1 MATELGQAYVQ
12 IVPSAKGISGA
23 ISKQIDPE
31 ATSAGTSAGSK
42 LGSALKVGLL
52 AAAATAGVALGKII
66 SSSLS
71 EGADLQ
77 QSLGGIETL
86 FKGSADKVKKYAD
99 EAYKTSGLSAND
111 YMESVTSFSASL
123 LQSMGGDTEA
133 AADKAN
139 MALVDMS
146 DNANKMG
153 SNMGDIQNAY
163 QGFAKQ
169 NYTMLDNLKLGYG
182 GTKTEMERLLADAT
196 KLTGVKYDIRN
207 LGDVYDA
214 IHAVQENLDITG
226 TTAKESASTFSGS
239 MASMK
244 AAASNVLGK
253 MALGQ
258 DIGPSLQALA
268 ETVSTFL
275 FNNFIPM
282 VTNILSALPGAIV
295 TFIQTAAPQFLTAG
309 QSMLTQLATGITTG
323 IPTFLTS
330 FQGVLTGIMTWI
342 TTNLPTFLAT
352 GVQIL
357 TSIGTGILQAIP
369 TLITTAANIVTG
381 FISFLMANLPLI
393 LESGKNLLLNL
404 VDGIISNLPAIGQS
418 AIQAVSKFIDVV
430 VQNYPQY
437 IAKGQEILMSLVKG
451 ILERLPSLITT
462 AFTLMKQFLSMIISK
477 IPDII
482 SGGVKILLGLVSGI
496 IKSIPDL
503 LSAAKKIGTTLIDEV
518 KSIDLLGAGRAIMDG
533 FLSGLKQAW
542 GSVKDFVGGI
552 GSWIKKHKGP
562 ISYDK
567 RLLIPAGK
575 AIMGGLDSSL
585 QDAFRN
591 VKRTVVGVAGEVQSA
606 ISNGIDTSLF
616 EDSTWNPEVAYTM
629 DSNMRSLKNTN
640 RGTTSQET
648 VKTINNQPLVT
659 IEKLIWQNKQDIR
672 RTMEEIGWITQ
683 IDERGGLT

>member
-1 MATELGQAYVQ
+1 M
-12 IVPSAKGISGA
+12 
-23 ISKQIDPE
+23 
-31 ATSAGTSAGSK
+31 
-42 LGSALKVGLL
+42 
-52 AAAATAGVALGKII
+52 
-66 SSSLS
+66 
-71 EGADLQ
+71 
-77 QSLGGIETL
+77 
-86 FKGSADKVKKYAD
+86 
-99 EAYKTSGLSAND
+99 
-111 YMESVTSFSASL
+111 
-123 LQSMGGDTEA
+123 
-133 AADKAN
+133 
-139 MALVDMS
+139 
-146 DNANKMG
+146 
-153 SNMGDIQNAY
+153 
-163 QGFAKQ
+163 
-169 NYTMLDNLKLGYG
+169 KLGYG
-182 GTKTEMERLLADAT
+182 GTKTEMERLLSDAT
-196 KLTGVKYDIRN
+196 KLTGVKYDISN

-226 TTAKESASTFSGS
+226 TTAKESAETFSGS

-258 DIGPSLQALA
+258 DIGPSLQALT

-323 IPTFLTS
+323 IPIFLTS
-330 FQGVLTGIMTWI
+330 FQGILTGIMTWI

-629 DSNMRSLKNTN
+629 DSNMRSLKNVN
-640 RGTTSQET
+640 RGVASQET